1 MLLSSFMWK
10 TKPRTSGAMIDLKV
24 ISFQTI
30 NIFSNC
36 CSNKHILVEAGI
48 LLISNSMDLNE

>member
-1 MLLSSFMWK
+1 MWK

-24 ISFQTI
+24 IYFQTI